1 MSGSGQGNAA
11 QRRLSRLAAAE
22 TGSAHYVYP
31 DEGRYTLSEFLSDL
45 RKGIWSELKAG
56 TVTIDPYRQGLQ
68 QAHVQF
74 LKETLAIQQD
84 DKRGGEVQALFGKRT
99 ETGIESCRAAV
110 LQ

>member
-1 MSGSGQGNAA
+1 MVGSGHGNAA

-45 RKGIWSELKAG
+45 RQGIWSELKAG

-68 QAHVQF
+68 QAHVRSEERRVG
-74 LKETLAIQQD
+74 KECVSTC
-84 DKRGGEVQALFGKRT
+84 RT
-99 ETGIESCRAAV
+99 RWSPYHSKKKKKKN
-110 LQ
+110 Q

>member
-1 MSGSGQGNAA
+1 MIGSGHGNAA

-74 LKETLAIQQD
+74 LKETLAIQKD
-84 DKRGGEVQALFGKRT
+84 DKSGGEV
-99 ETGIESCRAAV
+99 RADRKSTR
-110 LQ
+110 LDSSH